1 MPPIVVIAPES
12 TSYQIVQR
20 VATELGIQDKI
31 LLHLTG
37 LSRSLS
43 VARKA
48 EQEGA
53 YVIVARGWSAN
64 QIVEAGIRT
73 PLVFLPISM
82 QDLVFV
88 LDQALAKAA
97 KPNPRVGFIVYPQLQ
112 KELVALSSLL
122 HVDLRIYPSGSHM
135 GCRWMLC
142 CIRRNISSRLRTVSL
157 AFLNSSN
164 NQKKLFHN
172 VPHAWLYQQ
181 P

>member
-48 EQEGA
+48 EEEGA

-82 QDLVFV
+82 QDLVYV

-122 HVDLRIYPSGSHM
+122 HVDLRIYPSGSDKEDM
-135 GCRWMLC
+135 
-142 CIRRNISSRLRTVSL
+142 RRAIAQAVRDKVDVFIGGETMPIPMAAAKEAVRI
-157 AFLNSSN
+157 
-164 NQKKLFHN
+164 K
-172 VPHAWLYQQ
+172 
-181 P
+181 